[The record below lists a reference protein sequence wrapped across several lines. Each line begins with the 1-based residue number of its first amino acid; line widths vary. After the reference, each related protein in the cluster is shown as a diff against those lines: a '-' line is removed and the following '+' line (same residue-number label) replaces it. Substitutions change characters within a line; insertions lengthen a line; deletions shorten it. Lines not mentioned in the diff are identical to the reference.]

1 MAAAAGDA
9 AAARGVS
16 YGEVKLRLHPALV
29 VLVVAAVASA
39 LVLGI
44 AYQRS
49 RRVSSVQGLAAFLPA
64 GDGAVLAVDFA
75 ALRRTGLLDSLA
87 ASSVAQEPEYVSF
100 VRDTGFD
107 YATDLDYALVWFGK
121 GSVYA
126 LARGRFRWSQLRAY
140 VARQRGV
147 CQNSFC
153 RMEGSTPERRISFFP
168 LTRSVMALAVSA
180 DDWAAAAL
188 TGQKPQRTAM
198 SVPDRPVWLLLPAS
212 TLERSGDLP
221 AGTRLFAKALE
232 GSERVLLAL
241 DGSESAIAVELDVTC
256 KSEQDASTLEFQL
269 RGVTDLLKKLIARE
283 GQAPNSADL
292 SGVLA
297 AGVFNRVGRR
307 VLGRWPVS
315 RQFLAYIL
323 GGTK

>member
-1 MAAAAGDA
+1 
-9 AAARGVS
+9 
-16 YGEVKLRLHPALV
+16 VKLRLHPVLV
-29 VLVVAAVASA
+29 VLVVAAVAA
-39 LVLGI
+39 AVVLGV
-44 AYQRS
+44 AYQRA
-49 RRVSSVQGLAAFLPA
+49 RRVATVEGLLSFLPA
-64 GDGAVLAVDFA
+64 EEGAVLAVDFA
-75 ALRRTGLLDSLA
+75 ALRRAGLLDSLA
-87 ASSVAQEPEYVSF
+87 VSGAAQEPEYVSF

-107 YATDLDYALVWFGK
+107 YASDLDYALVWFGRD
-121 GSVYA
+121 SMFA
-126 LARGRFRWSQLRAY
+126 LARGRFRWDQLRAY
-140 VARQRGV
+140 AARQRGV

-153 RMEGSTPERRISFFP
+153 RMEGSAPERRISFFP
-168 LTRSVMALAVSA
+168 LTRSVLALAVSP
-180 DDWAAAAL
+180 DEWAA
-188 TGQKPQRTAM
+188 TGLNAQKPSRKAI
-198 SVPDRPVWLLLPAS
+198 SVPGRPVWMLLPAS
-212 TLERSGDLP
+212 TLARSENLP

-232 GSERVLLAL
+232 SSERVLLAL
-241 DGSESAIAVELDVTC
+241 DGSESGIAVELDVTC

>member
-1 MAAAAGDA
+1 MAATADDAGA
-9 AAARGVS
+9 GGSVS
-16 YGEVKLRLHPALV
+16 YVEVKLRLHPLLV
-29 VLVVAAVASA
+29 VLVVAAVAA
-39 LVLGI
+39 AVVLGV

-49 RRVSSVQGLAAFLPA
+49 RRVATVEGLLSFLPA
-64 GDGAVLAVDFA
+64 GEGAVLAVDFA

-87 ASSVAQEPEYVSF
+87 ASGAAQEPEYVSF

-107 YATDLDYALVWFGK
+107 YASDLDYVLVWFGK
-121 GSVYA
+121 DSMFA
-126 LARGRFRWSQLRAY
+126 LARGRFRWDQLRAY

-168 LTRSVMALAVSA
+168 LTRSVLALAVSR
-180 DDWAAAAL
+180 DEWAATAL
-188 TGQKPQRTAM
+188 TGQKPQRQPM
-198 SVPDRPVWLLLPAS
+198 SVPDRPVWVLLPAS
-212 TLERSGDLP
+212 TLARSEGLP

-232 GSERVLLAL
+232 ASERVLLAL
-241 DGSESAIAVELDVTC
+241 DGSESGIAVELDVTC
-256 KSEQDASTLEFQL
+256 KSEQDASTLEFQF

-283 GQAPNSADL
+283 GQTPNSADL

-315 RQFLAYIL
+315 RQFLADIL